1 MDGLDDGIVLDDDN
15 VGTKLKV
22 GTTDGKVDGTSLGLD
37 DGFKLGDDDGL
48 ELGSLLG
55 ETEGRP
61 DGALLGTLVGANV
74 PISSQYGSLLY
85 DLGNLT

>member
-1 MDGLDDGIVLDDDN
+1 MLDDDN

-22 GTTDGKVDGTSLGLD
+22 GDFDGEVDGTSLGLD
-37 DGFKLGDDDGL
+37 DGILLGEDDGL

-61 DGALLGTLVGANV
+61 DGAALGILVGDNV